1 MWFIKSKFVCADET
15 VIEEIESANS
25 MLYSNNN
32 YNRKV
37 DKWYDIILNINNWE
51 SSNYYKFPY
60 PNSKECFYINDTE
73 LKLKLIETILKHK
86 NEQDDNN
93 RSFVI
98 ERYNE

>member
-37 DKWYDIILNINNWE
+37 DKWYDIILNINDWE
-51 SSNYYKFPY
+51 ISNYYKFPY